1 MTTGVVPTNSYRVL
15 LDLNGEIVWE
25 TEKDSQTLRYRNEP
39 GTTFL
44 RRSFANLLKL
54 LPINSQV

>member
-39 GTTFL
+39 EPPSSGARLQTC
-44 RRSFANLLKL
+44 
-54 LPINSQV
+54 